1 MTKLIWLQLL
11 ASVLLLICL
20 GQLLYQGG
28 IALDEGSA
36 FETYFYAIRSYLFL
50 AIGMGIVLLI
60 TTLFN
65 SLTKF
70 NKKW

>member
-36 FETYFYAIRSYLFL
+36 FEAYFYATRSYLFL
-50 AIGMGIVLLI
+50 GLGMGIVLLI
-60 TTLFN
+60 TSLFS
-65 SLTKF
+65 SLPKF
-70 NKKW
+70 NKRW